1 MARIRPTVTAD
12 EDDHRR
18 QDGRAVRFAQ
28 FPSRV
33 ASSAIEKKK
42 EASARQ
48 RESEAEGE
56 KKYKPDRIG
65 IARCFRIGTV
75 GAARADTIVSVKIP
89 RRGGDT

>member
-1 MARIRPTVTAD
+1 MARIRPTVTVD
-12 EDDHRR
+12 EDDHGC
-18 QDGRAVRFAQ
+18 QDGRAVRFVQ

-33 ASSAIEKKK
+33 ASNAIEKK
-42 EASARQ
+42 EASVRQ

-65 IARCFRIGTV
+65 IARCSRIGTV
-75 GAARADTIVSVKIP
+75 GAARADTIASVKIP